1 MQFMK
6 LQIEF
11 GGDVNEVS
19 DNLHSFHF
27 DLFKFF
33 IRRFKDHGSL

>member
-11 GGDVNEVS
+11 GGDINEVNIKKAMKLI
-19 DNLHSFHF
+19 DKTNVL
-27 DLFKFF
+27 
-33 IRRFKDHGSL
+33 I

>member
-11 GGDVNEVS
+11 GGDINEV
-19 DNLHSFHF
+19 NFF
-27 DLFKFF
+27 VFKLLPYSIEVNVLKIFF
-33 IRRFKDHGSL
+33 ILKK